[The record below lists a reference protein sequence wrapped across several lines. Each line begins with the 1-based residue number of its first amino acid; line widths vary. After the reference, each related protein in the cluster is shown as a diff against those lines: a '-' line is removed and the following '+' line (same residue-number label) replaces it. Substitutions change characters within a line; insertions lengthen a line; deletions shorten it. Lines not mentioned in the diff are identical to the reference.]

1 MDGSRMSDFSI
12 ERILSPQLGRKQLE
26 PVPDGYLWGVQGGFN
41 LKSASSWAPAPV
53 PVMFPVPVPVHCCL
67 QYRGMCFGDG
77 FCPCSP
83 AFHHHHAEISFCS
96 HWSPNTAGGSGP
108 PHVSSESVLSENR
121 LLKTKY
127 LLFFFVLIP
136 DVSDAT
142 QSGYQQPGGPLQCRQ
157 KARMRTVFTDSQ
169 TKQLEALFEL
179 TDYPDLEART
189 ELARTSGL
197 SEETVRVWFKNRRA
211 RRKRQRSR
219 SKVRSPCPSPSDIAA
234 SSERKT
240 YSSFL

>member
-26 PVPDGYLWGVQGGFN
+26 PVPDGYLWGVQGGFT
-41 LKSASSWAPAPV
+41 LKSASSWVPAPV
-53 PVMFPVPVPVHCCL
+53 PVMFPVPVHCCP

-83 AFHHHHAEISFCS
+83 AFHHHHAEISFCP
-96 HWSPNTAGGSGP
+96 HWSPNTA
-108 PHVSSESVLSENR
+108 
-121 LLKTKY
+121 
-127 LLFFFVLIP
+127 